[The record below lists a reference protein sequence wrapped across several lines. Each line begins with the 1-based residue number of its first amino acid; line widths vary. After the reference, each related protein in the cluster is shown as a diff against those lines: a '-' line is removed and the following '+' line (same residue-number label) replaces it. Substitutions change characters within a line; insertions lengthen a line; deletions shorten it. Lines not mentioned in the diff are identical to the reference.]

1 MATIEDYICEHLS
14 KPLRLKDG
22 SQVLNDDGKPV
33 TKEEGIAMNVV
44 NQVTQ
49 RLWKRIAS
57 SSTTSAA
64 LRSLLSGDCSKLYR
78 ESVASVTFSQSKP
91 KTLDASD

>member
-1 MATIEDYICEHLS
+1 MATIEDCICEHLA

-44 NQVTQ
+44 NQALQGDVKAIQ
-49 RLWKRIAS
+49 YRL
-57 SSTTSAA
+57 SA
-64 LRSLLSGDCSKLYR
+64 
-78 ESVASVTFSQSKP
+78 QSA
-91 KTLDASD
+91 TRR

>member
-1 MATIEDYICEHLS
+1 MATIEDYICEHLA

-44 NQVTQ
+44 NQ
-49 RLWKRIAS
+49 
-57 SSTTSAA
+57 A
-64 LRSLLSGDCSKLYR
+64 LQGDVKEIEYFNRAKLIC
-78 ESVASVTFSQSKP
+78 AQQK
-91 KTLDASD
+91 KKK

>member
-1 MATIEDYICEHLS
+1 MATIEDYICEHLA

-44 NQVTQ
+44 NQ
-49 RLWKRIAS
+49 
-57 SSTTSAA
+57 A
-64 LRSLLSGDCSKLYR
+64 LQGDVKAIEYCNRAKLICVCPTLPRSLAR
-78 ESVASVTFSQSKP
+78 Q
-91 KTLDASD
+91 

>member
-1 MATIEDYICEHLS
+1 MATIEDYICEHLA

-44 NQVTQ
+44 NQALQGDIKAMMQMLVSDISKAVEH
-49 RLWKRIAS
+49 WSSRIIVNS
-57 SSTTSAA
+57 HN
-64 LRSLLSGDCSKLYR
+64 K
-78 ESVASVTFSQSKP
+78 
-91 KTLDASD
+91 